1 LGTIAI
7 VLSGTTIRRAA
18 RELLVAAEFSL
29 GPIRTGTIAIARRP
43 GAIGPIA
50 TRTVAVLAKTFATRC
65 VGSLLAAAFARGI
78 WLPVAEL
85 SIGRTPGRTRIVAI
99 PRAALAIPIPPRR
112 TVVAV
117 ETGTIA
123 ARLERALLTTA
134 TIFTR
139 LERTPLTIVATGRT
153 AGIGPITTRA
163 RSIAKVPPRRAV
175 VAVALAGI
183 RLSIAGIRL
192 LAERLCAVGLPGIG
206 TPLAVAFTL
215 SGESALGELLLRPP
229 RRPGAALAA
238 ARPVPPAA
246 GIVVF
251 VGIAGHEWSLG
262 YG

>member
-1 LGTIAI
+1 MLLPVGTARGPLAGAVEFRAILARTRKPRTLFAAAVVARAIEARLVETAPALACGTCITPATIIPLLPRLVLASLGTIAI

-139 LERTPLTIVATGRT
+139 LERAPFAIVT
-153 AGIGPITTRA
+153 A
-163 RSIAKVPPRRAV
+163 
-175 VAVALAGI
+175 
-183 RLSIAGIRL
+183 
-192 LAERLCAVGLPGIG
+192 
-206 TPLAVAFTL
+206 
-215 SGESALGELLLRPP
+215 
-229 RRPGAALAA
+229 
-238 ARPVPPAA
+238 
-246 GIVVF
+246 
-251 VGIAGHEWSLG
+251 
-262 YG
+262 